1 MTKRSGSLFYG
12 WWIVMAGM
20 VMITITIG
28 THMSF
33 GVFFKPIM
41 EEFGW
46 TRTTTATGFFVG
58 GLAIATM
65 ALSSGALT
73 DRYGPRLVITG
84 TGLVN
89 GLGYILV
96 SQVSSLWQ
104 FYLVFPMLASSMSIM
119 TPLLTP
125 VSRWFTAWR
134 GLALGVVG
142 IGAGLGQTIMPPF
155 THYLVSQYG
164 WRQAYMA
171 LSLLVGVTVV
181 AAAQAVRRDPREKGL
196 RPYGVAPAAPG
207 SGEVPATDGG
217 TGFAPPAFSLR
228 QVVRFPTFWMIL
240 LSGALGSLAMQMIM
254 IHLVPH
260 VTDVGISAAVG
271 ATMLGIIGLTNII
284 GKVVM
289 GWLADRI
296 GAKPTLAIT
305 NALSGVVMLWLLRAD
320 EEWMLYG
327 FAIAFGFA
335 FGGWMTLLAATAGEV
350 FGVASLGAIFG
361 TMQAG
366 TATFGTGG
374 TVMAGY
380 VFDVTQSYISAF
392 AIGAVAYLAAAAL
405 VVGARRPP
413 RITPLG

>member
-1 MTKRSGSLFYG
+1 MEKGSGSLFYG
-12 WWIVMAGM
+12 WWIVIAGM
-20 VMITITIG
+20 VLITVTIG

-46 TRTTTATGFFVG
+46 TRTTTAAGFFVG
-58 GLAIATM
+58 GLAIAVT

-84 TGLVN
+84 VGLIN
-89 GLGYILV
+89 GVGYFLM

-104 FYLVFPMLASSMSIM
+104 FYLVFPMMALGMSIV
-119 TPLLTP
+119 TPLLTT
-125 VSRWFTAWR
+125 VSRWFTDRR
-134 GLALGVVG
+134 GLALGLVG
-142 IGAGLGQTIMPPF
+142 VGAGLGQAIMPPI
-155 THYLVSQYG
+155 THYLVTQYG
-164 WRQAYMA
+164 WRQAYMI
-171 LSLLVGVTVV
+171 LSVVVGLTVV
-181 AAAQAVRRDPREKGL
+181 SAAQAVRRDPREKGL
-196 RPYGVAPAAPG
+196 WPYGEAPDAGPGGASVSAGEERAP
-207 SGEVPATDGG
+207 
-217 TGFAPPAFSLR
+217 PPAFSLR
-228 QVVRFPTFWMIL
+228 QVVHLRVFWMIL
-240 LSGALGSLAMQMIM
+240 LSGALGSLGMQMTM

-260 VTDVGISAAVG
+260 VTDVGISAAVA
-271 ATMLGIIGLTNII
+271 ATMLGIIGFTNII

-296 GAKPTLAIT
+296 GAKTTLAIT
-305 NALSGVVMLWLLRAD
+305 NAMAGMVMLWLLRAD

-380 VFDVTQSYISAF
+380 VFDVTQSYLPAF
-392 AIGAVAYLAAAAL
+392 AVGAIAFLAAAGL
-405 VVGARRPP
+405 VMGARRPP
-413 RITPLG
+413 RTSPLG